1 MTAAHLVFLLGL
13 ASLIAAMALR
23 KNVMI
28 PAIVATF
35 ATAFA
40 FSGSVPNAF
49 MSVFRATI
57 TSGTALFEI
66 FIVIA
71 AVTSL
76 LAAMRAIGSDDLM
89 VRPVSRWMVN
99 GRVAY
104 LVLFGF
110 TYLLSLFFW
119 PTPALA
125 LIGAVLLPAALK
137 VGLPPLGAAVA
148 LAISGQGMSIA
159 SDYVIGLAPSISASG
174 AGVPADDIADRAL
187 VISLI
192 VGITAAVL
200 AYVLSVRPRMRA
212 SADSDIQPDVETD
225 DTIDGSGTALAEVH
239 SGVGPERGVTDASG
253 PAGSATSAGVL
264 EVELPGVEDDD
275 VRITDRPQLTR
286 AWAIGVPAAFAAVL
300 VYMLVGR
307 FTDLVPWEDGAG
319 ASLVGGAALVLM
331 ALVTVTS
338 RRADALEFCATHFI
352 DGLSYAFKA
361 MGIILP
367 IAGFVYIGIPDYSGA
382 VLGLGEDV
390 TPPAFLFDTVEM
402 VQPYIPDNGAFVAFS
417 MLFIGMAIGLDGS
430 GWAGLPLTGGL
441 AAALAPQSGMD
452 TATLAAIAQN
462 GATWTGGGTLVI
474 WSSLVVVAGFC
485 RIPVTELV
493 RHLVVPVMAGLLL
506 ATTVAIF
513 IF

>member
-13 ASLIAAMALR
+13 ASMITAIALR
-23 KNVMI
+23 KNDMI

-40 FSGSVPNAF
+40 FSGSVPNAI

-71 AVTSL
+71 AVTSM

-104 LVLFGF
+104 IVLFVF

-187 VISLI
+187 AISLI
-192 VGITAAVL
+192 VGVTAAVL
-200 AYVLSVRPRMRA
+200 AYLLSVRPYMRRQAA
-212 SADSDIQPDVETD
+212 SELDLDGESDYSTGGSEIALTDTHSGSAPDRSTAEPT
-225 DTIDGSGTALAEVH
+225 GSGPSV
-239 SGVGPERGVTDASG
+239 AS
-253 PAGSATSAGVL
+253 TEVL
-264 EVELPGVEDDD
+264 EAELPGVEDHDT
-275 VRITDRPQLTR
+275 RITDRPYLTR

-331 ALVTVTS
+331 ALVTITS
-338 RRADALEFCATHFI
+338 RRSEALEFCATHFI

-382 VLGLGEDV
+382 ILGLGEDV
-390 TPPAFLFDTVEM
+390 TPPAFLFDTVEA

-441 AAALAPQSGMD
+441 AAALGPESGMD
-452 TATLAAIAQN
+452 VATLAAIAQN

-506 ATTVAIF
+506 ATGVAVLAM
-513 IF
+513 

>member
-1 MTAAHLVFLLGL
+1 MGAAQIVFLVGL
-13 ASLIAAMALR
+13 ASLIVAMALR

-28 PAIVATF
+28 PAVLATF
-35 ATAFA
+35 ATALA
-40 FSGSVPNAF
+40 YSGSVPNAI

-71 AVTSL
+71 AVTSM
-76 LAAMRAIGSDDLM
+76 LAAMRAIGSDEVM

-104 LVLFGF
+104 IVLFVF
-110 TYLLSLFFW
+110 TYFLSLFFW

-125 LIGAVLLPAALK
+125 LIGAVLLPAAIK
-137 VGLPPLGAAVA
+137 VGLPPLGAAVV

-200 AYVLSVRPRMRA
+200 AYFLTVRRRMR
-212 SADSDIQPDVETD
+212 TD
-225 DTIDGSGTALAEVH
+225 AVPGTDPIGGTGH
-239 SGVGPERGVTDASG
+239 PPGGVGGTPAG
-253 PAGSATSAGVL
+253 PAAGFAPSPEVAVSPTATDVL
-264 EVELPGVEDDD
+264 DEELPGFEDDGT
-275 VRITDRPQLTR
+275 RITDRPTLTR
-286 AWAIGVPAAFAAVL
+286 AWAIGVPAAFVAVL
-300 VYMLVGR
+300 VYMLAGR

-319 ASLVGGAALVLM
+319 ASLVGGTAIILM

-338 RRADALEFCATHFI
+338 RRSDALEFCATHFI

-367 IAGFVYIGIPDYSGA
+367 VAGFVYIGIPDYSGA
-382 VLGLGEDV
+382 ILGLDDDTTG
-390 TPPAFLFDTVEM
+390 PAFLFDTVER
-402 VQPYIPDNGAFVAFS
+402 VQPYIPDNGVFVALS
-417 MLFIGMAIGLDGS
+417 MLFIGMAVGLDGS

-485 RIPVTELV
+485 RIPVAELV

-506 ATTVAIF
+506 ATGAAVVIW
-513 IF
+513 